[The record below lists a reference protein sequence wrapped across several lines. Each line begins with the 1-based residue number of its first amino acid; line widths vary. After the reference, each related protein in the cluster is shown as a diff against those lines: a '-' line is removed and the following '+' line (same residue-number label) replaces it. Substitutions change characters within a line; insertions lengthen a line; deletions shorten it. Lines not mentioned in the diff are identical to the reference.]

1 MVKMIF
7 KKFIYL
13 AFSIIVVMKMP
24 TSAYAQ
30 KTGISKNSQVAIVK
44 NVLDDGSN
52 LTDDL
57 HTSSNTTIQNVL
69 VNIEEQ
75 SDSTL
80 QITSIIGNSE
90 ISVIGVPVAK
100 SANGHAIFYK
110 TTSDNPDFEV
120 VNMGYVDNAE
130 TNMFFKNYKDINNK
144 NKILK
149 LYLRDLSSINRDY
162 IILECFDYKV
172 NNFSSIVSLLPQD
185 TVMGAWAAREF
196 VPVNFDCE
204 DIDTYAFNDNIQRTY
219 TVEYNELAL
228 PQTHTITLESY
239 CTYSN
244 IRIGQMADIIYRLK
258 VTGKTMTC
266 PKNPSLNSKTES
278 FLHVNTLSLRQTTV
292 PNAAFVST
300 AIDGSVLNKGGSAS
314 LSASIGINMGIL
326 GASLSV
332 PVTFSDNST
341 IDINNTYKGYVNGK
355 NGVYVCSVKTKM
367 QSQYKLTKIGHY
379 FEVRSTIADFGNV
392 SKSNDFHKAA
402 WDIGV
407 INADNLST
415 QNKTIY
421 HNVSIAIKG

>member
-1 MVKMIF
+1 
-7 KKFIYL
+7 
-13 AFSIIVVMKMP
+13 MKMP
-24 TSAYAQ
+24 TSVYAEES
-30 KTGISKNSQVAIVK
+30 GVSKNSQIAIVK

-57 HTSSNTTIQNVL
+57 HISSNTTIQNVL

-75 SDSTL
+75 SDSAL

-90 ISVIGVPVAK
+90 ISVTGVPVAK

-110 TTSDNPDFEV
+110 ATSDNPGFEV
-120 VNMGYVDNAE
+120 VNMEYVDNAE

-144 NKILK
+144 NRILK
-149 LYLRDLSSINRDY
+149 LYLRDLSNINRDY

-196 VPVNFDCE
+196 IPVNFDCE
-204 DIDTYAFNDNIQRTY
+204 DIDTYAFNDIIQRTY

-244 IRIGQMADIIYRLK
+244 IRIGQMADIIHMLK

-326 GASLSV
+326 GA
-332 PVTFSDNST
+332 
-341 IDINNTYKGYVNGK
+341 
-355 NGVYVCSVKTKM
+355 
-367 QSQYKLTKIGHY
+367 
-379 FEVRSTIADFGNV
+379 
-392 SKSNDFHKAA
+392 
-402 WDIGV
+402 
-407 INADNLST
+407 
-415 QNKTIY
+415 
-421 HNVSIAIKG
+421 